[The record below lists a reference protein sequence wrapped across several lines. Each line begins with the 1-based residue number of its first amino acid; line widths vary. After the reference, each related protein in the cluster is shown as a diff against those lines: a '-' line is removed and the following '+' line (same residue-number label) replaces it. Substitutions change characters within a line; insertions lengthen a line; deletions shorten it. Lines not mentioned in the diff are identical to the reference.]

1 MSRAAPVSRG
11 LRPSAVALALMLAAA
26 PGGSALARADLASTE
41 FDCLI
46 EPRTV
51 IRLGSEVTGVLD
63 QVNLERGDIVKA
75 GQLVARLQSGVEVAT
90 VKLARA
96 RSENDVPVK
105 ARTARLDF
113 AASKEERTA
122 KLFTKKIVSG
132 EQMEIAMTERRLA
145 ELDLSEAEM
154 DRGLAKLQL
163 RQAIALLNQRAII
176 SPIDGVIVERALSP
190 GEFINEQSHVVTI
203 AEMGVLN
210 IEVFIPIA
218 FYGALSIGMRGEVRP
233 EEPVEGV
240 FEATVTIVDE
250 LFDPASG
257 TFGVRLQ
264 LANADYV
271 LPAGLRCK
279 VRFLAD

>member
-1 MSRAAPVSRG
+1 MSRATPFPPGPRSSTVILA
-11 LRPSAVALALMLAAA
+11 LLLALAPGAAA
-26 PGGSALARADLASTE
+26 PARADLASTE
-41 FDCLI
+41 LDCLI
-46 EPRTV
+46 EPRKV

-63 QVNLERGDIVKA
+63 EVNLERGDVVKA
-75 GQLVARLQSGVEVAT
+75 GQLVAKLQSGVEEAT

-96 RSENDVPVK
+96 RSENGVPIK

-113 AASKEERTA
+113 ALGREERTA
-122 KLFTKKIVSG
+122 KLFKKKIVSG
-132 EQMEIAMTERRLA
+132 EQMETAMTERRLA

-154 DRGLAKLQL
+154 DVGMAKLQL
-163 RQAIALLNQRAII
+163 RQAIALLNQRMII
-176 SPIDGVIVERALSP
+176 SPIDGVIVQRALSP

-210 IEVFIPIA
+210 IEVFVPIA
-218 FYGALSIGMRGEVRP
+218 FYGAVTIGMRGEVRP
-233 EEPVEGV
+233 EEPVAGV
-240 FEATVTIVDE
+240 YEATVTIVDE

-257 TFGVRLQ
+257 TFGVRLR
-264 LANADYV
+264 LPNPDHA